1 MDVHELD
8 FNFYAEMLA
17 DSVKNDVFNNIPDE
31 FIQEELIS
39 YVNDAL
45 QKTLDFFEVGLKTN
59 SLERKEQ

>member
-17 DSVKNDVFNNIPDE
+17 NSVKNDVYNNIPDE

-45 QKTLDFFEVGLKTN
+45 QKTLDVFEVGLETN
-59 SLERKEQ
+59 SLAKKEQ

>member
-17 DSVKNDVFNNIPDE
+17 NSVKNDVYNNIPDE
-31 FIQEELIS
+31 FLKEELIS